1 MFDNTSQNK
10 FKKIID
16 ADVQKEILKS
26 EEIQFGDRLLV
37 LLKLFDATQAELSKA
52 TGISQPTISSYIIG
66 RFYPS
71 ERNMRK
77 ISSFFSDYS
86 YYFLTGEVDY
96 PFPKS
101 SNTYRYENLTEEQSN
116 ILFAFENAPTRVSS
130 QFLDLLGY
138 YFPRSIDIPRY
149 PNLTEDQN
157 INLYAYENAPE
168 SVRKRVYKLL
178 ADYFPK
184 ASQSSEP
191 ESLTKEQRLILN
203 AYAHSTDTVRKRVI
217 NLLNLTNKIEL

>member
-1 MFDNTSQNK
+1 MFDNTYQNK
-10 FKKIID
+10 FQKIID

-77 ISSFFSDYS
+77 IASFFSDYS

-116 ILFAFENAPTRVSS
+116 ILFA
-130 QFLDLLGY
+130 
-138 YFPRSIDIPRY
+138 
-149 PNLTEDQN
+149 
-157 INLYAYENAPE
+157 YENAPE

-184 ASQSSEP
+184 ASQVSEP

>member
-1 MFDNTSQNK
+1 M
-10 FKKIID
+10 
-16 ADVQKEILKS
+16 
-26 EEIQFGDRLLV
+26 
-37 LLKLFDATQAELSKA
+37 LLKLNSAKLQEFLNQQFLRTLLVVSIQVKGICEKSLLS
-52 TGISQPTISSYIIG
+52 SQIIH
-66 RFYPS
+66 
-71 ERNMRK
+71 
-77 ISSFFSDYS
+77 I
-86 YYFLTGEVDY
+86 